1 MMLTPSAVVTAHAQY
16 SGRPRKSRLSK
27 TLTGSACHCSRA
39 GVCGA
44 PVPRPRAGAAPRA
57 APRAAGSGQR
67 ELSNSGHSFAPRFR
81 ATARW
86 AAEVSAACPAVNET
100 PRPAARQA
108 AAMIRIMRG
117 LSTRGLP
124 GGRKCEPHRLVRVSF
139 LVSAMTF
146 DLLHLETRQSIR
158 KLLKDWPFTAAAVL
172 ILGLGIGANTAIFSV
187 VHAALLRKAAYADPD
202 RLVDIYQNA
211 SNAGA
216 LDGTTYPAYQDVAAY
231 TDVFASTTT
240 ASVPIPVNFFEQ
252 GAVRSAVA
260 EYTTASYL
268 SVLGLRPFLGRWFE
282 STEDTQ
288 GTSVVAVVS
297 HQSWTRRFGSDPS
310 LVGRTIVIEGLPVTI
325 VGVGPIGH
333 NGTINIGLVTD
344 FWLPINAMPAMGAPP
359 RALER
364 RPVEAAFFTKA
375 RLRGGVTVAQAQ
387 SAMNI
392 LGARLAQDYPNE
404 DPGKGIT
411 VKASTDVRI
420 HPQLDI
426 VVSALASILLIIVGL
441 VLAIAC
447 SNLATLLLV
456 RGVARSKEISVRL
469 ALGAT
474 RRQLVRQLL
483 TESVMLSLAGGI
495 LGCLVAWWSMNALRT
510 IELPIVLDFSLDYR
524 VLAFALALSAV
535 TGMAFGLA
543 PALKATRID
552 LIPALRDD
560 GVVTSK
566 ERRFTLK
573 NGLVVFQVA
582 VSVIL
587 LSSASIFIQML
598 LAARAGR
605 TGFTVDGVAML
616 TTDARYA
623 GHTAVSATGVY
634 EELRRRVE
642 SVPGVQS
649 LALTSGEPM
658 VTNGQPIVVEQQ
670 TTDSSG
676 IASAGSIWAGP
687 GFFETLQ
694 IPIRFGRSLDERDRA
709 GTPLVA
715 VISET
720 MARQRFGDL
729 NAVGRRFRLDQDSR
743 WIQVV
748 GIAGDTRTSDLG
760 DPSRVVFY
768 RAPAQ
773 WGRPSATV
781 FARTSLDA
789 SSLVASMQRELRGV
803 DATLPVLS
811 AKTMRQHLEDSLV
824 VPNAVSPSLGILAVL
839 GMSLA
844 GVGLYAVIAF
854 AVSRRS
860 REIGIRMALGAR
872 SRQVVSDISRDVAI
886 LVGTGTGLGIA
897 LSIAV
902 IILMR
907 SSTAPAPGIELYR
920 PAIDPLAFLAIAAFM
935 TLVGAIA
942 A

>member
-1 MMLTPSAVVTAHAQY
+1 
-16 SGRPRKSRLSK
+16 
-27 TLTGSACHCSRA
+27 
-39 GVCGA
+39 
-44 PVPRPRAGAAPRA
+44 
-57 APRAAGSGQR
+57 
-67 ELSNSGHSFAPRFR
+67 
-81 ATARW
+81 
-86 AAEVSAACPAVNET
+86 
-100 PRPAARQA
+100 
-108 AAMIRIMRG
+108 
-117 LSTRGLP
+117 
-124 GGRKCEPHRLVRVSF
+124 
-139 LVSAMTF
+139 MTF
-146 DLLHLETRQSIR
+146 DLLHLETRQSVR

-172 ILGLGIGANTAIFSV
+172 ILGLGIGANTAMFSV
-187 VHAALLRKAAYADPD
+187 INAALLRKAPLADPE
-202 RLVDIYQNA
+202 RLVDLYQNA

-216 LDGTTYPAYQDVAAY
+216 LDGNTYPAYQDMAAY

-240 ASVPIPVNFFEQ
+240 ASVPIPVNYFEQ

-268 SVLGLRPFLGRWFE
+268 SVLGLHPFLGRWFD

-297 HQSWTRRFGSDPS
+297 HQSWARRFGSDPS
-310 LVGRTIVIEGLPVTI
+310 LVGRTIPIEGVPVTI

-344 FWLPINAMPAMGAPP
+344 FWLPITAMSAMGAPP
-359 RALER
+359 RSLER
-364 RPVEAAFFTKA
+364 RPVEAAFFVKA
-375 RLRGGVTVAQAQ
+375 RLRDGVTVAQAQ

-392 LGARLAQDYPNE
+392 LGARLAHDYPNE

-420 HPQLDI
+420 HPQLD
-426 VVSALASILLIIVGL
+426 VVVRTLATILLIVVGL

-495 LGCLVAWWSMNALRT
+495 LGCLVAWWSTNALRT
-510 IELPIVLDFSLDYR
+510 IELPVALDFSLDYR
-524 VLAFALALSAV
+524 VLAFAVALSAV
-535 TGMAFGLA
+535 TGLAFGLA
-543 PALKATRID
+543 PALQATRIE

-560 GVVTSK
+560 GAMTSR
-566 ERRFTLK
+566 ERRWFTLK
-573 NGLVVFQVA
+573 NGLVVFQVV

-598 LAARAGR
+598 LAARGGR

-616 TTDARYA
+616 TTDARYT
-623 GHTAVSATGVY
+623 GHTAASATGVY
-634 EELRRRVE
+634 EELRRRVA
-642 SVPGVQS
+642 SIPGVQS

-658 VTNGQPIVVEQQ
+658 VTNGLPVIVEQQ
-670 TTDSSG
+670 TTASSG
-676 IASAGSIWAGP
+676 IVSAGSIWAGP

-694 IPIRFGRSLDERDRA
+694 IPIRFGRGLDERDRA

-720 MARQRFGDL
+720 MARQQFGDL
-729 NAVGRRFRLDQDSR
+729 NVTGRRFRIDQDSR

-748 GIAGDTRTSDLG
+748 GIAADTRTSDLG

-789 SSLVASMQRELRGV
+789 ATLVAAMQRELRGV
-803 DATLPVLS
+803 DTTLPVLS

-824 VPNAVSPSLGILAVL
+824 VPQAIATSLGILGAL

-872 SRQVVSDISRDVAI
+872 SRQVVSGISRDVAI
-886 LVGTGTGLGIA
+886 LVGAGTGLGIA

-902 IILMR
+902 IMLMR
-907 SSTAPAPGIELYR
+907 SSTAPAPGIEIYR

-942 A
+942 AFVPARRAATMDPLAALRHN